1 VWEAVAQKKE
11 IKKLKKRITRDRGRL
26 EDALAYGFKQNQ
38 ENVRLN
44 ALVNG
49 LMLKIREV
57 VKDEKD
63 REREDK
69 EG

>member
-1 VWEAVAQKKE
+1 
-11 IKKLKKRITRDRGRL
+11 
-26 EDALAYGFKQNQ
+26 
-38 ENVRLN
+38 VRLN